1 MFPRMSYN
9 FTFSS
14 EVHERSNFS
23 ILQLGFSVVLIFTFS
38 YSDGCS
44 FNLYFS
50 TCAYLP
56 SDYQNHSVFYLKQIL
71 EIFLFL
77 QITSSFQLKN
87 FWKIPID
94 SLTLHLKVP
103 FSLKHSSTP
112 KPELII
118 PFFAA
123 KVTMNAY
130 LLWIPLCSLSIVAVI
145 KVCFHES
152 IYLSVLPTKLCSERK
167 DCLTYF
173 CLSGP
178 FQGVWYV

>member
-1 MFPRMSYN
+1 MSYN

-14 EVHERSNFS
+14 EVYERSNFS
-23 ILQLGFSVVLIFTFS
+23 IPQPEFSVVLIFNFS
-38 YSDGCS
+38 YSDGCG

-50 TCAYLP
+50 TCAHLP

-71 EIFLFL
+71 ED
-77 QITSSFQLKN
+77 

-94 SLTLHLKVP
+94 SLTLHLKAP

-112 KPELII
+112 KPKLII

-123 KVTMNAY
+123 KVTMY
-130 LLWIPLCSLSIVAVI
+130 VCLLWIPVCSLSIVAVI
-145 KVCFHES
+145 KVCFHEG
-152 IYLSVLPTKLCSERK
+152 IYLSVLTTKLCSERK

-173 CLSGP
+173 CLSSP
-178 FQGVWYV
+178 FYGVWYI